1 MDNNIQNQLKTLKR
15 YNAFLTL
22 VIISLFFLSFR
33 DEQKKRFDEIS
44 VERINIVEKDGSLK
58 MVIANKKLL
67 PPVYLNGKLISKNPA
82 QERGPGMLFYNDEG
96 DEIGGYLFGGGNGKG
111 NYGNISM
118 DQYKQDQ
125 VIRMKYAEQM
135 DGNERLTSAGI
146 VVQGQPMNI
155 NNDAIAAFYDSVAV
169 INDKELKR
177 KLIKEFRSKLEASNT
192 LFVGKSQDN
201 AYGLFLTDKKNK
213 ERLNLY
219 IDRDGNPRLEF
230 LDTAGKVIYS
240 LPNK

>member
-1 MDNNIQNQLKTLKR
+1 MDNNIQNQLRSLKR
-15 YNAFLTL
+15 YNAFLTF

-33 DEQKKRFDEIS
+33 DEQQKRFDEIS
-44 VERINIVEKDGSLK
+44 AERINIVEKDGSIR

-67 PPVYLNGKLISKNPA
+67 PPVYLNGKQLSKNPKGD
-82 QERGPGMLFYNDEG
+82 RGPGMLFYNDEG
-96 DEIGGYLFGGGNGKG
+96 DEIGGYLFGGGNGQG

-146 VVQGQPMNI
+146 VVQGRPMNI
-155 NNDAIAAFYDSVAV
+155 NSDGIAAFYDSVAV
-169 INDKELKR
+169 ITDKELRR
-177 KLIKEFRSKLEASNT
+177 KLIKDFRAKLEASNT
-192 LFVGKSQDN
+192 LFVGKSQEN

-240 LPNK
+240 LPDK